1 MANRAASVSAFFLV
15 FFFTAFAAAQPAAP
29 QQAGAVSRPAPDPRL
44 EAENKQM
51 QAALRPGPADISL
64 HDEAVLKLPKGDVF
78 LPAKEAAILMRRMG
92 NFTNDNFL
100 GVILPEDGGDWFVV
114 ADFDDSGYVK
124 DEEGKDIDA
133 DKLLQSMKDGTE
145 EENKQRREK
154 GIEPLRITRWIERPH
169 YDQASRHLVWSIE
182 LETLDDKG
190 AVKGKNLNYNT
201 YALGRSGFITLKL
214 VTGVETVEKDK
225 AHVRQLLSALT
236 FKPGKRYDDFNAST
250 DKIAEYGLL
259 ALIGGVAVK
268 KLGLLALTGVF
279 FVKFAKIIAAA
290 GIAGF
295 AAFRRFFR
303 RKKDEPAQMA
313 VESSTP
319 TPDNPPTAAG

>member
-1 MANRAASVSAFFLV
+1 MADKSAFVSALFFL
-15 FFFTAFAAAQPAAP
+15 AFLTVSAAGQPATPRQPDASS
-29 QQAGAVSRPAPDPRL
+29 QPAPDAQR

-51 QAALRPGPADISL
+51 QAALRHGPADITL
-64 HDEAVLKLPKGDVF
+64 HDEAVLKLPKGEVF

-100 GVILPEDGGDWFVV
+100 GVIMPEDGGDWFVV

-133 DKLLQSMKDGTE
+133 DQLLQSMKDGTE
-145 EENKQRREK
+145 EENKQRRER
-154 GIEPLRITRWIERPH
+154 GMEPLRITRWIERPH

-201 YALGRSGFITLKL
+201 YALGRGGFITLKL

-225 AHVRQLLSALT
+225 AYVRQLLSALT
-236 FKPGKRYDDFNAST
+236 FNPGKRYEDFNAGT

-268 KLGLLALTGVF
+268 KLGLLALAGVF

-303 RKKDEPAQMA
+303 GKKEKPAQLA
-313 VESSTP
+313 TQPSTSP
-319 TPDNPPTAAG
+319 PDNPPTITG